1 MPEAAAAASK
11 PARLHVGGLP
21 RHVTAAEVQDLFSR
35 AIANDHLTGLEFTR
49 DASTGLPRRFAYL
62 GLSDAA
68 DAEAAVRALNGTR
81 WKGSKLTVALAKEGY
96 MARLQHEWAE
106 RSAAASAP
114 AAVPA
119 VTPIGLAKLIK
130 KGLPPRILRI
140 RKRPGQPPLLVD
152 PVPQPGMKD
161 MSSQEDAIAAS
172 QRKRKKAVDVV
183 FRAKRLVRFD
193 SAAHRGPPCKSIPQL
208 WRDATSSSDSSS
220 GMAEVGEEHDADAA
234 AWQGLADLA
243 PEETGAEEDMSFVWD
258 ANNDHHDGAS
268 TDNDDNDAAADGTD
282 TALYHSDSDAENAQ
296 QQPKQRSTASADTDE
311 WTKERALAGMA
322 DSSVQLV
329 DSLVADKLAKFR
341 KQPDPEDITSS
352 STAKSG
358 ALNKLRFTEGSRKRF
373 AMDERFIDSSSD
385 EEEDSKAAAAA
396 QSYYDYEADTAVGGT
411 SSSSSNSSAAA
422 TAVTA
427 AAAAG
432 AVAAAECDLDA
443 ETARSMAVLAAMFGG
458 SVGDTSKPA
467 PKRAAAFVP
476 QVRFDP
482 TTMVGAKQAK
492 PAAAAAAAAVNAVA
506 AKPAASHNRTAAAA
520 AVAAASSDVTTAA
533 AGAAAAAAGSGRV
546 AVAALS
552 SERFVT
558 HLSSLTDIF
567 KVQDK
572 ASTKMSEQEKARAIG
587 FKVSSLFS
595 SDATA
600 EQPAAAAGSGTAPSD
615 SAFSFGFDDESADAS
630 KELAAAAVAVTL
642 PHDSEVD
649 AALRDLDSAASARA
663 EVQQIEVRG
672 LWSSM
677 DSVRQGAALF
687 CRQESESA
695 IEERWLHSRRNLT
708 ADFKRKHKTALKNK
722 GAAPVLQK
730 RRRVF

>member
-1 MPEAAAAASK
+1 LVLLIAMPEAAAVASK

-35 AIANDHLTGLEFTR
+35 AIANDHLTGLEFMR
-49 DASTGLPRRFAYL
+49 DASTGLPRGFAYI

-114 AAVPA
+114 PAVPA

-161 MSSQEDAIAAS
+161 MSSQEDAIAVS

-208 WRDATSSSDSSS
+208 WRDATSSSSDSTG
-220 GMAEVGEEHDADAA
+220 GMAAADDVQDADAA

-243 PEETGAEEDMSFVWD
+243 PEETGGEEAMSFVWD
-258 ANNDHHDGAS
+258 ADSGHQDGAS
-268 TDNDDNDAAADGTD
+268 TDNEDNDAAADGTD
-282 TALYHSDSDAENAQ
+282 TVLYHSDSDAENSQ
-296 QQPKQRSTASADTDE
+296 QTKKQRSSAGAGADE
-311 WTKERALAGMA
+311 WTKERALASMA

-329 DSLVADKLAKFR
+329 DSLVVDKLAKFR
-341 KQPDPEDITSS
+341 KQPDADDISSS
-352 STAKSG
+352 STAQRG
-358 ALNKLRFTEGSRKRF
+358 ALNKLRFTEGSRRRF

-385 EEEDSKAAAAA
+385 EDEDSKAAAAAAA
-396 QSYYDYEADTAVGGT
+396 QSYYDYEADTAVG
-411 SSSSSNSSAAA
+411 SSSSSASSSSAAA
-422 TAVTA
+422 TGA
-427 AAAAG
+427 AAAA
-432 AVAAAECDLDA
+432 AASECDLDA

-482 TTMVGAKQAK
+482 STMVGAKQAK
-492 PAAAAAAAAVNAVA
+492 PAAAAVNAVA
-506 AKPAASHNRTAAAA
+506 AKPAVTNDR
-520 AVAAASSDVTTAA
+520 AAS
-533 AGAAAAAAGSGRV
+533 AAAAAAARNEVAATAAGASTEAAAGGRV
-546 AVAALS
+546 AVPALS

-558 HLSSLTDIF
+558 SLSSLTDIF

-572 ASTKMSEQEKARAIG
+572 ASTKMSEQEKERATG

-595 SDATA
+595 SDAA
-600 EQPAAAAGSGTAPSD
+600 EQPAAASSGAAPSD
-615 SAFSFGFDDESADAS
+615 SAFSFGFDDSADAS
-630 KELAAAAVAVTL
+630 EELPAAAAAAVTL

-649 AALRDLDSAASARA
+649 AALRDLDSAASAKA

-687 CRQESESA
+687 CRQESEAA
-695 IEERWLHSRRNLT
+695 IEEQWLHSRRNLT